1 MPRARRT
8 LLFLIIAL
16 AAPAQELTLEAIFG
30 PHGLAGPAPQQLRW
44 SPDGTVLTY
53 ILEEAGSRE
62 RNLWAV
68 DADTGGRQIL
78 VSHLQLSSLA
88 PALREA
94 TGDERE
100 RERRRRY
107 AIASYLWSPDS
118 RSLLFTSA
126 GSLLLY
132 NLERSESLEL
142 TPGLTGVKHPK
153 FSPDGKSVSFVY
165 EYDLWLS
172 SVADGGSR
180 RLTTGG
186 TADLL
191 HGDLDWVYPEEFGVR
206 SGYSWSPDSERI
218 AFLETDQSGVPTY
231 PMTTL
236 TGNES
241 TVDLQRYPKAG
252 DPNPKVRLGVVEVRA
267 GAPEPEWLEF
277 NGEYLP
283 RFSWAGDS
291 RLIVQTL
298 DRAQRNLRLE
308 SIDALSYKR
317 DTLMT
322 ERDRD
327 WINVHDDLRVLDG
340 GSQFL
345 WSSERSGLR
354 HLYLYSGGGKL
365 VRRLTEGDWE
375 VSSVRG
381 IDKEAGIVY
390 FTANRD
396 NPIGSDLYAVQLK
409 GGPVRRVTS
418 GIGTHAVVMNPSAT
432 HYVDARSTMEHPGD
446 VVVRSPGG
454 GLSRV
459 IHEAQSI
466 DGYELAEP
474 ELGTISTEDGA
485 VIRTL
490 LLKPKRLER
499 AKKYPLLIYVYGG
512 PHAPTIRDSWDT
524 RGRYQFHQRL
534 AQQGFVVAYVDDRAS
549 SRLGHQYEVALSRD
563 YGPTALADQLTA
575 VERFKQLPFVDPDR
589 VGIWGWS
596 GGGLASSF
604 ALTHSDVFRAGIAVA
619 PVTDWRLYDSIYTER
634 YMGLPSDEPE
644 AYGKTSAI
652 EAAANLHGRLM
663 LIHGTADDNVHPQN
677 TFRMVDALIDASK
690 PYELQLYPG
699 QTHGISGE
707 QDRLHLF
714 HTMEEFW
721 IRELRDIPSSDQR

>member
-1 MPRARRT
+1 MPRACHT

-16 AAPAQELTLEAIFG
+16 AAPAQELTIEAIFG
-30 PHGLAGPAPQQLRW
+30 RHGLAGPAPQQLRW

-68 DADTGGRQIL
+68 GADAGEPQIL
-78 VSHLQLSSLA
+78 VGHLQLSSLA
-88 PALREA
+88 PALRES

-126 GSLLLY
+126 GSLFLY
-132 NLERSESLEL
+132 DLERSESLEL

-165 EYDLWLS
+165 EYDLWLA
-172 SVADGGSR
+172 SVADGGLR

-206 SGYSWSPDSERI
+206 SGYFWSPDSERI

-236 TGNES
+236 TGIES

-277 NGEYLP
+277 NAEYLP

-317 DTLMT
+317 DTLIT

-365 VRRLTEGDWE
+365 VRRLTEGEWE

-418 GIGTHAVVMNPSAT
+418 GIGTHSVVMNPSAT
-432 HYVDARSTMEHPGD
+432 HYVDARSTMQHPGD

-459 IHEAQSI
+459 IHEAQSV
-466 DGYELAEP
+466 DGYDLAEP
-474 ELGTISTEDGA
+474 ELGTISSEDGA

-499 AKKYPLLIYVYGG
+499 GKKYPLLIYVYGG
-512 PHAPTIRDSWDT
+512 PHGPTIRDSWDT
-524 RGRYQFHQRL
+524 QGRYQFHQRL
-534 AQQGFVVAYVDDRAS
+534 AQQNFVVAYVDDRAS

-575 VERFKQLPFVDPDR
+575 VERLKQLPFVDPDR

-644 AYGKTSAI
+644 AYGRTSAI

-663 LIHGTADDNVHPQN
+663 LIHGTADDNVHPEN
-677 TFRMVDALIDASK
+677 TFRMVDALVDADK

-714 HTMEEFW
+714 RTMEEFW

>member
-1 MPRARRT
+1 MPRACRT
-8 LLFLIIAL
+8 LFFLIIAL

-68 DADTGGRQIL
+68 AADTGEPQIL

-88 PALREA
+88 PVLREA

-126 GSLLLY
+126 GNLFLY
-132 NLERSESLEL
+132 DLERSESLEL

-172 SVADGGSR
+172 SVADGEMRG
-180 RLTTGG
+180 LTTGG

-206 SGYSWSPDSERI
+206 SGYFWSPDSERI

-236 TGNES
+236 TGVES

-267 GAPEPEWLEF
+267 GAPKPKWLEF
-277 NGEYLP
+277 NAEYLP

-298 DRAQRNLRLE
+298 DRSQRNLRLE
-308 SIDALSYKR
+308 SIEVLSNKR

-381 IDKEAGIVY
+381 VDKEAGIVY

-396 NPIGSDLYAVQLK
+396 NPIGSDLYAVQLQ

-418 GIGTHAVVMNPSAT
+418 GIGTHAVLMNPSAT
-432 HYVDARSTMEHPGD
+432 HYVDARSTMQHPGD

-459 IHEAQSI
+459 IHEAQSV
-466 DGYELAEP
+466 DGYKLAEP
-474 ELGTISTEDGA
+474 ELGTISSEDGA

-499 AKKYPLLIYVYGG
+499 GKQYPLLIYVYGG

-524 RGRYQFHQRL
+524 RGRYEFHQRL
-534 AQQGFVVAYVDDRAS
+534 AQQNFVVAYVDDRAS
-549 SRLGHQYEVALSRD
+549 SRLGHRHEVALSRD
-563 YGPTALADQLTA
+563 YGPIALADQLTA
-575 VERFKQLPFVDPDR
+575 VEQLKHLPFVDPDR

-644 AYGKTSAI
+644 AYSRTSAI

-663 LIHGTADDNVHPQN
+663 LIHGTADDNVHPEN
-677 TFRMVDALIDASK
+677 TFRMVDALIDADK
-690 PYELQLYPG
+690 PYDLQLYPG

-714 HTMEEFW
+714 RTMEEFW

>member
-474 ELGTISTEDGA
+474 ELGTISSEDGA